1 MSLKVG
7 RSCLLEQ
14 SGTQIHLIFKKLTA
28 ISIPKDTNPLSVLL
42 QSKTFKQWMQS
53 HWDCSIQHALLQVWQ
68 MHVGPSQSPYPLQ
81 SYSFNPIFSRR
92 PWGKS
97 CQHNPRTTQSLET
110 GTEVSHVNSL
120 QRPQGSRSL
129 LSAAG
134 THHLKFWAYKTT
146 EVLLVSTVQLKT
158 QNKWIRAS
166 SWL

>member
-53 HWDCSIQHALLQVWQ
+53 HWDCSIQHALLQAWQ
-68 MHVGPSQSPYPLQ
+68 MHVGPSQA
-81 SYSFNPIFSRR
+81 IFSRR

-97 CQHNPRTTQSLET
+97 CQHTPRTTQSLET
-110 GTEVSHVNSL
+110 GTDGSYVNSL

-158 QNKWIRAS
+158 QNKWIRVS